1 MTSRDCPFCN
11 LPTNRIWLQADIGY
25 ALPDRYPV
33 SRGHTLVIPRRHV
46 RSIYD
51 LDPEE
56 ISDLWKLAGEVRA
69 KLANEFDPDGFNMG
83 LNDGTAAGQTIA
95 HAHIHV
101 VPRFSGD
108 VVDPRGGV
116 RWVIPERAPYW
127 DPET

>member
-1 MTSRDCPFCN
+1 MTSTDCPFCN
-11 LPTNRIWLQADIGY
+11 LPADRIWLQTDIGY

-33 SRGHTLVIPRRHV
+33 NKGHTLVIPRRHV

-56 ISDLWKLAGEVRA
+56 ISDLWKLAGEVRS
-69 KLANEFDPDGFNMG
+69 KLASEFDPDGFNIG

-108 VVDPRGGV
+108 VVDPRGGI